1 MKKSQFFWVSVVCWL
16 MGFGFMMAGTARAVD
31 ETLAYTV
38 VFRGVEDDSSL
49 QLALESVSVTRKR
62 QEQPPANMFLLR
74 RRAKDDGETFVQ
86 LLHSKGWF
94 DASVEPSLTGEGALV
109 VITFSV
115 VRGERYRLGVPQL
128 RLLTPKTEFIPPT
141 MELLGLKEGNFAES
155 DPIFAAADQLLVYA
169 HKRGFPEA
177 RLVDRRYE
185 LDRAAHRL
193 DVVLDLLPGPLVRL
207 GKVHFTGDEGVDQ
220 VFLDKHLSWRPGAV
234 YHPKR
239 MERIQRAFMGT
250 GLFATVNVALE
261 RPSAEG
267 ELWPVAVHLTQRKHK
282 TIAAGGGYSTDKGIN
297 LKGAW
302 EHRNIFHRGQRIK
315 VNTEL
320 GTDAQSAFLS
330 HETPD
335 FILSGQKLSFAFR
348 LDRNREDA
356 YESQA
361 LQVGATVLR
370 PVLAPGGEASL
381 GLEWRIADVIERS
394 DESRASFATTAI
406 PLGLKL
412 DRSDDLLDPGQG
424 WRWNSEVKPVFT
436 LSSAGDPY
444 VRFANRGSVYRTLSA
459 VPRVVLAARGE
470 ADTVWGTTHDNL
482 AADQRL
488 YAGGGG
494 TLRGVGYQLAG
505 PLDQEHKPIGGRSLL
520 ALGTEVRWRA
530 WENVGL
536 VGFVDGARSYEGEVP
551 DLSEGMLFGAGVGG
565 RYVTPIGPIR
575 MDVGFPL
582 RKRSQVDDSFQI
594 YVSIGQ
600 AF

>member
-1 MKKSQFFWVSVVCWL
+1 MNKNISLWVSVVFL
-16 MGFGFMMAGTARAVD
+16 FMVFGFMAVGTAHAVD
-31 ETLAYTV
+31 EKLAYTV
-38 VFRGVEDDSSL
+38 VFQGVDDNKSL
-49 QLALESVSVTRKR
+49 QLALESVSVTLKR
-62 QEQPPANMFLLR
+62 QDQPPASMFEVAR
-74 RRAKDDGETFVQ
+74 WAKDDGETFVQ

-94 DASVEPSLTGEGALV
+94 DAMVEPSFVGEGESL
-109 VITFSV
+109 VITFKVAS
-115 VRGERYRLGVPQL
+115 GELYRLGVPQL

-141 MELLGLKEGNFAES
+141 MESLGLKEGIPAES
-155 DPIFAAADQLLVYA
+155 DPIFAAADQLLAYA

-177 RLVDRRYE
+177 KLLDRVYE

-193 DVVLDLLPGPLVRL
+193 LVALDLESGPLVRL
-207 GKVHFTGDEGVDQ
+207 GKVHFTGGSGVDQ
-220 VFLDKHLSWRPGAV
+220 AFLDKHLSWRPGAV

-239 MERIQRAFMGT
+239 LERIQRSFMGT
-250 GLFATVNVALE
+250 GLFATVNVVLE

-267 ELWPVAVHLTQRKHK
+267 ELWPVAVHLVQRKHK
-282 TIAAGGGYSTDKGIN
+282 TIAVGGGYSTDKGVN

-302 EHRNIFHRGQRIK
+302 EHRNVFNMGQRVK
-315 VNTEL
+315 TNAEL
-320 GTDAQSAFLS
+320 GTDAQSIFLS

-335 FILSGQKLSFAFR
+335 FILSEQKLSVALH
-348 LDRNREDA
+348 LDRSLEDA
-356 YESQA
+356 YESQSV
-361 LQVGATVLR
+361 QVGVTLLR
-370 PVLAPGGEASL
+370 PVLAPGGEASV
-381 GLEWRIADVIERS
+381 GLEWRIADVIEKSDGSRS
-394 DESRASFATTAI
+394 SFATTAI
-406 PLGLKL
+406 PMGIKL

-424 WRWNSEVKPVFT
+424 WRWNSEVKPVLT
-436 LSSAGDPY
+436 LSSSGDPH
-444 VRFANRGSVYRTLSA
+444 VRVANRGSVYHTLSS
-459 VPRVVLAARGE
+459 VQRVVLAARGE
-470 ADTVWGTTHDNL
+470 VDTVWGTTHDNL

-520 ALGTEVRWRA
+520 ALGTEIRWRA

-536 VGFVDGARSYEGEVP
+536 VGFVDGARSYESQMP
-551 DLSEGMLFGAGVGG
+551 DLSEGMLFGTGVGG

-575 MDVGFPL
+575 MDIGFPL